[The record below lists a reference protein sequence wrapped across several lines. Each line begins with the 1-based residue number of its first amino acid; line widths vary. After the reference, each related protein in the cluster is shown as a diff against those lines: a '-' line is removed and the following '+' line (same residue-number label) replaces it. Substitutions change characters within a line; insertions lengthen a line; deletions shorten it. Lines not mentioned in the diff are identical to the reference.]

1 MTDSDRGSGRKP
13 RVSSVDIYV
22 GQRMRARRIVL
33 GLTQQQ
39 LADLIGVT
47 YQQSNKY
54 EQGVNRISAARLHTI
69 AEVLG
74 VSVNYFFEGLDSGE
88 PVVQTESSR
97 LVLEIGKCLAS
108 MSPKSL
114 QILLKIAE
122 GFRELEAARRT

>member
-1 MTDSDRGSGRKP
+1 
-13 RVSSVDIYV
+13 
-22 GQRMRARRIVL
+22 MRARRIVL